1 MSELEAVKDALLGF
15 DAEKLAKATE
25 ASLKKN
31 ISPQEIMNVITASLK
46 LIGEK
51 FEKGELLLV
60 HLVASGEAAKR
71 AISEYLEPLLSKEGT
86 VVAKIGTVAI
96 GTVAGDI
103 HDIGKNIVASMFFSA
118 GFKVIDLGK
127 DVSVESFIKA
137 VEQHEPDILGMSTLL
152 STSLPIQRE
161 VVEALNNKKLRE
173 TVKIIVGG
181 APVTPEWAE
190 EIGTDG
196 YAEDALEAVN
206 VGLRLL
212 GKE

>member
-1 MSELEAVKDALLGF
+1 MSELEAVKDALLSF
-15 DAEKLAKATE
+15 DTEKLAKATE

-46 LIGEK
+46 LVGEK

-86 VVAKIGTVAI
+86 EAAKIGTVAI

-118 GFKVIDLGK
+118 GFNVIDLGK

>member
-1 MSELEAVKDALLGF
+1 MSELEAVKDALLSF
-15 DAEKLAKATE
+15 DTEKLAQATE

-46 LIGEK
+46 LVGEK

-86 VVAKIGTVAI
+86 EAAKIGTVAI